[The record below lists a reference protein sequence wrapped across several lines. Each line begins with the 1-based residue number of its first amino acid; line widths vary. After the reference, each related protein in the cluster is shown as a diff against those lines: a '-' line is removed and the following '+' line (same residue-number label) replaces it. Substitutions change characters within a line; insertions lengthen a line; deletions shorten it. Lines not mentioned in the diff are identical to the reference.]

1 MVPLS
6 EGVGEPA
13 LARADGGGT
22 HRSGSRRLMQL
33 VQGNRLSHFC
43 FRRKHSTQLY
53 CSRGLFAVALLSF
66 LLCSLAVLV
75 RDEDAAQVEEDG
87 SWSTGLSALMGELS
101 EASIW
106 YRGEETPAVRESA
119 VAVV

>member
-1 MVPLS
+1 MWS
-6 EGVGEPA
+6 A
-13 LARADGGGT
+13 LAKQRT
-22 HRSGSRRLMQL
+22 RSATSDS
-33 VQGNRLSHFC
+33 NDD
-43 FRRKHSTQLY
+43 RKHSQHSTQLY

-106 YRGEETPAVRESA
+106 YRGEETPAVRASA